1 MLNNLHVLKQN
12 NKHIVIKHRNI
23 DYIIGF
29 PNVIH
34 ARKVQYDMDIVPSFS
49 FVRDTLSPSHDLDVK
64 ATLFIDK
71 SPPGSNVSG
80 LLDGNITMDTY
91 KDRDFYELLLIENK
105 GLIIPYDLKEED
117 NDEFMFRSFIID
129 P

>member
-1 MLNNLHVLKQN
+1 MYTHGNLFSKEDCEQ
-12 NKHIVIKHRNI
+12 VIKII
-23 DYIIGF
+23 DI
-29 PNVIH
+29 
-34 ARKVQYDMDIVPSFS
+34 QS
-49 FVRDTLSPSHDLDVK
+49 LSPSHDLDVK
-64 ATLFIDK
+64 VTLFIDK